1 MLIRWVSRLLIVL
14 GCLMT
19 LLGAAYIGFVQY
31 LISQESA
38 SPSTSRVLVLKDG
51 RRIPLRQPTS
61 VPLSKPPTSIPRTP
75 TAIGAV
81 IYSPVAVATEEITGG
96 TPVAS
101 EQASEAQVLP
111 PVRLYMPGISTDW
124 PVVLSN
130 GKQLPRFKGI
140 GWLLGSAYPGAPGNM
155 VLFGHFDGE
164 YATLTR
170 LKELKPG
177 DIFSV
182 FTNGGEY
189 RYRVRSSFETTPDDV
204 GVMAPTDSATATL
217 VTCSGRW
224 DHVESMYDHRLV
236 VTADYLSESLR

>member
-1 MLIRWVSRLLIVL
+1 MLIRWASRLLIVV

-19 LLGAAYIGFVQY
+19 LLGASYIGFVQHI
-31 LISQESA
+31 ISQESA

-51 RRIPLRQPTS
+51 RHIPLRQPTS
-61 VPLSKPPTSIPRTP
+61 LPLLKPYSSIPGTQSI
-75 TAIGAV
+75 IGAADNG
-81 IYSPVAVATEEITGG
+81 PVAVATKETAGEL
-96 TPVAS
+96 PEVS
-101 EQASEAQVLP
+101 EQIFKAQVMP
-111 PVRLYMPGISTDW
+111 PMRLYLPDIGTDW

-155 VLFGHFDGE
+155 VLFGHLDGE

-182 FTNGGEY
+182 FTDGGEY

-204 GVMAPTDSATATL
+204 GVMAPTESATATL
-217 VTCSGRW
+217 ITCSGHW
-224 DHVESMYDHRLV
+224 DRIESMYDRRLV
-236 VTADYLSESLR
+236 VIADYLSESRR